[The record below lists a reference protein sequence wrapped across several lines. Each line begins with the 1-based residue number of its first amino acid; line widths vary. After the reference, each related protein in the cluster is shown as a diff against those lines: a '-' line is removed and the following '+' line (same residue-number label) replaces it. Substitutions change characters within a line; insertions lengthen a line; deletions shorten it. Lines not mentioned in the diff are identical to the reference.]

1 MKQLE
6 QRVKTLEYEIKIL
19 KNEVQRTLLD
29 IQEQILVHYY
39 PSLRSEN
46 DGPSEGTIQSIEEIR
61 QKKQQLGGD
70 RTSAPAAGQPAAG
83 QPAAGQPAAGRPAGG
98 QSASPDPSASMGPK
112 MKEVSLD
119 EAKAQR
125 PSPNDVPTPAEDA
138 EKKEQDEMV
147 VLSGWVSSTAKRIG
161 KDPTSTLVRAYIEQD
176 ILSPHVEQPLL
187 RLIGLIDQ
195 SDTPSNVA
203 VNDILRAVMKL
214 DELLGRDSDI
224 DEALSIIE
232 QANLG

>member
-46 DGPSEGTIQSIEEIR
+46 DGPTEGTIQSIEEIR
-61 QKKQQLGGD
+61 QKKKQLGGD
-70 RTSAPAAGQPAAG
+70 TPPEPTR
-83 QPAAGQPAAGRPAGG
+83 G
-98 QSASPDPSASMGPK
+98 QSAASQSQPSTGPQ
-112 MKEVSLD
+112 MKEVTLD

-125 PSPNDVPTPAEDA
+125 PTPDDEQGSADDVERQ
-138 EKKEQDEMV
+138 EKDEMV
-147 VLSGWVSSTAKRIG
+147 VLSGWVSNTAKRIG
-161 KDPTSTLVRAYIEQD
+161 KDPTATLVRAYIDQD

>member
-19 KNEVQRTLLD
+19 KNEIQRTLLD
-29 IQEQILVHYY
+29 IQEQVLVHYY
-39 PSLRSEN
+39 PSLRT
-46 DGPSEGTIQSIEEIR
+46 DDGGPSEGTIQSIETIR

-70 RTSAPAAGQPAAG
+70 TPAAPT
-83 QPAAGQPAAGRPAGG
+83 RPEPQAPEPEISGE
-98 QSASPDPSASMGPK
+98 PK

-119 EAKAQR
+119 EARAQR
-125 PSPNDVPTPAEDA
+125 PPADNGQGDPADVGAQ
-138 EKKEQDEMV
+138 EQDEMV
-147 VLSGWVSSTAKRIG
+147 ILSGWVSSTAKRIG
-161 KDPTSTLVRAYIEQD
+161 KDPTATLVRTYIERD

-187 RLIGLIDQ
+187 RLVGLIDQ

-214 DELLGRDSDI
+214 DELLDRDSDI

>member
-39 PSLRSEN
+39 PTLRSESQA
-46 DGPSEGTIQSIEEIR
+46 PTEGTIQSIEEIR
-61 QKKQQLGGD
+61 QKKEQLGGD
-70 RTSAPAAGQPAAG
+70 QGGSRSSAGPSPTV
-83 QPAAGQPAAGRPAGG
+83 
-98 QSASPDPSASMGPK
+98 ASRVTNSL
-112 MKEVSLD
+112 MKEVTVE
-119 EAKAQR
+119 EAREQV
-125 PSPNDVPTPAEDA
+125 SPGGDGQTDVGEI
-138 EKKEQDEMV
+138 ESKQQDEMV
-147 VLSGWVSSTAKRIG
+147 ILSGWVSSTAKKIG
-161 KDPTSTLVRAYIEQD
+161 KDPTSTLVRAYVERD
-176 ILSPHVEQPLL
+176 ILSLHVEQPLL
-187 RLIGLIDQ
+187 RLVGLIDQ
-195 SDTPSNVA
+195 SDTPDNVA
-203 VNDILRAVMKL
+203 VNDVLRAVMKL

>member
-39 PSLRSEN
+39 PTLRAE
-46 DGPSEGTIQSIEEIR
+46 DEGPSEGTIQSIEEIR
-61 QKKQQLGGD
+61 EKKRQLGGD
-70 RTSAPAAGQPAAG
+70 ERQAQPAPSGSRNATIQAHAG
-83 QPAAGQPAAGRPAGG
+83 SGTP
-98 QSASPDPSASMGPK
+98 

-119 EAKAQR
+119 EIRAERGASDGGDGASDGASDG
-125 PSPNDVPTPAEDA
+125 PSME
-138 EKKEQDEMV
+138 EIEGKEQDEMV
-147 VLSGWVSSTAKRIG
+147 ILSGWVSSTAKRIG
-161 KDPTSTLVRAYIEQD
+161 KDPTSKLVRAYIDED

-187 RLIGLIDQ
+187 RLVGLIDQ
-195 SDTPSNVA
+195 SDTPDNVA

-214 DELLGRDSDI
+214 DELLGRNSDI
-224 DEALSIIE
+224 DEALSVIE
-232 QANLG
+232 QAGLG

>member
-46 DGPSEGTIQSIEEIR
+46 DGPSEGTIQSIETIR
-61 QKKQQLGGD
+61 QKKKQLGGKAA
-70 RTSAPAAGQPAAG
+70 SAPRPAQPAAG
-83 QPAAGQPAAGRPAGG
+83 PPSGGEPAAGESAA
-98 QSASPDPSASMGPK
+98 PDPRASTGPK

-119 EAKAQR
+119 EARAQR
-125 PSPNDVPTPAEDA
+125 PSPNDVPTPVEDA
-138 EKKEQDEMV
+138 ERKEQDEMV

-195 SDTPSNVA
+195 SDTPDNVA

-224 DEALSIIE
+224 DEALTIIE
-232 QANLG
+232 QAHLG

>member
-39 PSLRSEN
+39 PSLRAE
-46 DGPSEGTIQSIEEIR
+46 DEGPSEGTIQSIEEIR
-61 QKKQQLGGD
+61 EKKRQLGGD
-70 RTSAPAAGQPAAG
+70 ERQAQPAPSSSRNATIQAHAG
-83 QPAAGQPAAGRPAGG
+83 SGTP
-98 QSASPDPSASMGPK
+98 

-119 EAKAQR
+119 EIRAAR
-125 PSPNDVPTPAEDA
+125 GASDGGDGALDGASDGPSME
-138 EKKEQDEMV
+138 EIEGKEQDEMV
-147 VLSGWVSSTAKRIG
+147 ILSGWVSSTAKRIG
-161 KDPTSTLVRAYIEQD
+161 KDPTSKLVRGYIDQD

-187 RLIGLIDQ
+187 RLVGLIDQ
-195 SDTPSNVA
+195 SDTPDNVA

-214 DELLGRDSDI
+214 DELLGRNSDI
-224 DEALSIIE
+224 DQALSVIE
-232 QANLG
+232 QAGLG

>member
-39 PSLRSEN
+39 PTLRAE
-46 DGPSEGTIQSIEEIR
+46 DEGPSEGTIQSIEEIR
-61 QKKQQLGGD
+61 EKKRQLGGD
-70 RTSAPAAGQPAAG
+70 ERQAQPAPSGSRNATIQAHAG
-83 QPAAGQPAAGRPAGG
+83 SGTP
-98 QSASPDPSASMGPK
+98 

-119 EAKAQR
+119 EIRAERGASDGGDGASDGASDG
-125 PSPNDVPTPAEDA
+125 PSME
-138 EKKEQDEMV
+138 EIEGKEQDEMV
-147 VLSGWVSSTAKRIG
+147 ILSGWVSSTAKRIG
-161 KDPTSTLVRAYIEQD
+161 KDPTSKLVRAYIDED

-187 RLIGLIDQ
+187 RLVGLIDQ
-195 SDTPSNVA
+195 SDTPDNVA

-214 DELLGRDSDI
+214 DELLGRNSDI
-224 DEALSIIE
+224 DQALSVIE
-232 QANLG
+232 QAGLG